1 MSEPSESLA
10 RRNLLIGGSA
20 ALAAGAFVYGAEPA
34 DAIPAPHGDGTR
46 STTVHADGSPIITT
60 IASAPVSGWT
70 YRVASMY
77 DFFPF
82 YAASQ
87 RTWGGNGMYTAATGG
102 PLRASVEIPAGALV
116 RDVEFYVYNSSATTT
131 YGQAYLYTPGSG
143 TIAGV
148 GGSAAVPPGSAI
160 QAARA
165 VITSSYWGP
174 YPMGSRLILDV
185 DTPADRSVQ
194 VNGVRVGFSGGAGST
209 GLLGAPIRAYD
220 SRSSGGKF
228 AADSTR
234 TITLPSSVIAA
245 GVSGAVL
252 NVTALSAAS
261 GGYLKVFS
269 AAVSEPSASAL
280 NYRGDGSATANG
292 MVVAVSNLGQIKIKA
307 SSAVQVI
314 VDVTGVIA

>member
-10 RRNLLIGGSA
+10 RRNLLIGGGA
-20 ALAAGAFVYGAEPA
+20 ALAAGAFVCGAEPA
-34 DAIPAPHGDGTR
+34 AAIPAPHGDGTR
-46 STTVHADGSPIITT
+46 STTVHPDGSPIITT
-60 IASAPVSGWT
+60 IASPPVSGWT

-87 RTWGGNGMYTAATGG
+87 RTWGGSGMYTAATGG

-116 RDVEFYVYNSSATTT
+116 RDVEFYVYNSSATSTS
-131 YGQAYLYTPGSG
+131 GQAYLYTPGSG
-143 TIAGV
+143 SIAGV

-165 VITSSYWGP
+165 VISSSYWGP

-209 GLLGAPIRAYD
+209 GLLDAPIRAYD
-220 SRSSGGKF
+220 SRSTGGKIPNGG
-228 AADSTR
+228 TR
-234 TITLPSSVIAA
+234 TITLPSSVVVPGTSAA
-245 GVSGAVL
+245 IL
-252 NVTALSAAS
+252 NVTAVGATAA
-261 GGYLKVFS
+261 GFMTVFS
-269 AAVSEPSASAL
+269 AAAALPTASSL
-280 NYRGDGSATANG
+280 NYRGDGTATANG
-292 MVVAVSNLGQIKIKA
+292 MTVAVSSARQIKIYAYKA
-307 SSAVQVI
+307 VHVI